1 MITCNYN
8 IPAGSDP
15 KLVNVEVTVGM
26 GGMPTKIGKV
36 DGAAACDA
44 RGGWYYDNP
53 MMPTQIILCPQSC
66 GPLQM
71 TPNSGVSILYGCPS
85 VPPA

>member
-1 MITCNYN
+1 MLSRPYACPEPEYN
-8 IPAGSDP
+8 RLLCAPRQYGSRS
-15 KLVNVEVTVGM
+15 LTTVLSAVVRRAEERRNSEINS
-26 GGMPTKIGKV
+26 PT
-36 DGAAACDA
+36 
-44 RGGWYYDNP
+44 
-53 MMPTQIILCPQSC
+53 MPTQIILCPQSC